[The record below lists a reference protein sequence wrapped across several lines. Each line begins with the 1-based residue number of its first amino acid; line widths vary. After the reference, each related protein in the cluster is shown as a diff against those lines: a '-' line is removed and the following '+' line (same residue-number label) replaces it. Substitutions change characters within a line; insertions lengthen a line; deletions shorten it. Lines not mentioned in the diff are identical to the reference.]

1 MSVGYGGY
9 CVKYGEN
16 AEYVLYEYYA
26 FDLNVPGFH
35 NDKRQMDGLIKIDK
49 TTFIEPEIHTRIK
62 RRPGHRKRTI
72 VKRVERPVP
81 YDEYLKSGR
90 IELINS
96 SYCSVISPDGYGR
109 VGLILIYQIYSEYQ
123 MNGEIPHRVSI
134 MC

>member
-26 FDLNVPGFH
+26 FDLNVLGFH

-62 RRPGHRKRTI
+62 RRPGHRKRTAF
-72 VKRVERPVP
+72 
-81 YDEYLKSGR
+81 
-90 IELINS
+90 
-96 SYCSVISPDGYGR
+96 
-109 VGLILIYQIYSEYQ
+109 
-123 MNGEIPHRVSI
+123 
-134 MC
+134 